1 MRSEQ
6 IFMKKSF
13 LRQIWVSSLF
23 FMLAGGSACAD
34 ENLPLNTKRIQRSF
48 TNLSFEQFTTGVP
61 KPDES
66 GWSVSSPWAIYN
78 QDKVIGW
85 RSTARKETNTGVA
98 LTYRGIEI
106 WNEKLSGSDESK
118 ASQGDYY
125 AELNAHVASRLYQN
139 ICILKDDTFTWSLDH
154 KPRDKSTES
163 MKFVLSDMIEDK
175 GEAGDIKPNNSIQ
188 VGTEIIS
195 PTVGAWKT
203 HNSLL
208 QVKADDFL
216 GGQAA
221 AVKAFGFEAI
231 TGGNV
236 GNFIDNIKVNLK
248 PAVEFSAQSGET
260 FENNSS
266 KYQSINFKII
276 GLVEGDITVSFVVD
290 LKKNVA
296 PSKIA
301 EYGKDYKIYSTSG
314 DTYHEIPVTLS
325 QDKTQLQFTYTVKYN
340 SGLDYAN
347 GVIVKG
353 LVVELLDN
361 ELLDGDKVIPFGL
374 NSAQS
379 GSVKLMGTEVCGT
392 LPVSEFSYTILDN
405 DTDLS
410 ISKTL
415 NTEKIPVSN
424 GLVSYDLVLEN
435 KGLGTAKDVTLK
447 DTLLANLTKTDSTQL
462 ICTAI
467 ENGGKTATC
476 PALTAKSVEQLF
488 SKEGLA
494 LSNIVGS
501 AKFKFS
507 LSGLKVSAND
517 TSAGK
522 YLGKIVNKAEV
533 STSSNDIDLTNN
545 NAIAENLIVAGSD
558 LSNNK
563 SGAVQNETG
572 TGLFYIAQ
580 GGRKGT
586 TPLIE
591 KIANTLGRV
600 YFPLNIQNSSVYAQN
615 YKLYASSTAI
625 EPDSEADYSA
635 LKGSSISSFVN
646 GLKIKFYPVIDS
658 ECKAGLSNSDISQMN
673 VPANSTAQV
682 CAEIT
687 GTSAEATNV
696 PVWFAIESLE
706 TGLGDIIKNSIVYS
720 GLATRNLV
728 LVNDQQAQV
737 QIGGTYVF
745 AHRLTNSGSMTESD
759 IQIALNPL
767 TPKDGFAYTL
777 FIDKNS
783 NGVLDSDDVQVKL
796 TDALPKLKLGEHL
809 ALLIKVQSPS
819 TATNGMKS
827 QVELKVTPLE
837 TVNKLSLLP
846 LINLDTITVG
856 INQISLQKMQFKQAQ
871 CLNMVRDQVIKAPY
885 QISSQSI
892 GSNDCI
898 VYRIMVTNI
907 GAETITSIDINDMY
921 PAYTTPWS
929 SNQVLPMTDSN
940 EKVTEKNQQIKTLI
954 KELKPNEKKSLYFG
968 IKLQ

>member
-13 LRQIWVSSLF
+13 LRQILVSSLF
-23 FMLAGGSACAD
+23 FMLAGGSTYAD
-34 ENLPLNTKRIQRSF
+34 ENLPLSTKRIQRSF
-48 TNLSFEQFTTGVP
+48 LNMDLQKPVVNAAYVLLDADSALINTTYYIP
-61 KPDES
+61 
-66 GWSVSSPWAIYN
+66 
-78 QDKVIGW
+78 GW
-85 RSTARKETNTGVA
+85 RTTHKQYNSKKYPMEFWKGGGPDNIATNPNSNFSNNQYVELNAEEASNIYQSICLLPDDKISGSFDHATRLSATEKAEFFISKIVDR
-98 LTYRGIEI
+98 TIS
-106 WNEKLSGSDESK
+106 NEKLHITDSKDHADMKTWNTTTFDSITVAGTVSK
-118 ASQGDYY
+118 ADKYEFVFQAKKWS
-125 AELNAHVASRLYQN
+125 
-139 ICILKDDTFTWSLDH
+139 KD
-154 KPRDKSTES
+154 
-163 MKFVLSDMIEDK
+163 
-175 GEAGDIKPNNSIQ
+175 SI
-188 VGTEIIS
+188 TY
-195 PTVGAWKT
+195 
-203 HNSLL
+203 
-208 QVKADDFL
+208 
-216 GGQAA
+216 
-221 AVKAFGFEAI
+221 
-231 TGGNV
+231 
-236 GNFIDNIKVNLK
+236 GNFIDNVNIKLR
-248 PAVEFSAQSGET
+248 PAIEFSAASGNI
-260 FENNSS
+260 FENEVETVH
-266 KYQSINFKII
+266 SINFNIVGNVKSD
-276 GLVEGDITVSFVVD
+276 LKVSFIIDNDSVSNAA
-290 LKKNVA
+290 KW
-296 PSKIA
+296 
-301 EYGKDYKIYSTSG
+301 EKDYELYSRSFVNNAEVLTLIKPVKIGNNYT
-314 DTYHEIPVTLS
+314 
-325 QDKTQLQFTYTVKYN
+325 FNYTVKYDN
-340 SGLDYAN
+340 SLDYDA
-347 GVIVKG
+347 GVQVKG
-353 LVVELLDN
+353 LVVKIKN
-361 ELLDGDKVIPFGL
+361 NNLLDGDRVIPFGL
-374 NSAQS
+374 EQVESAS
-379 GSVKLMGTEVCGT
+379 TVVLSTGDICGNT
-392 LPVSEFSYTILDN
+392 PISTFEYTIKDD
-405 DTDLS
+405 DTDLI

-435 KGLGTAKDVTLK
+435 KGLGAAKDVILK

-488 SKEGLA
+488 SKEGLT
-494 LSNIVGS
+494 LSSIVGL

-533 STSSNDIDLTNN
+533 LTSSNDIDLTNN
-545 NAIAENLIVAGSD
+545 NAIAENLIVASSD

-563 SGAVQNETG
+563 SGAVQSETG

-591 KIANTLGRV
+591 KIADTLGRV

-673 VPANSTAQV
+673 VPASSTAQV
-682 CAEIT
+682 CVEIT
-687 GTSAEATNV
+687 GTSAEATNI

-706 TGLGDIIKNSIVYS
+706 TGLGDIIKNSIAYS

-809 ALLIKVQSPS
+809 ALLIKVQAPS
-819 TATNGMKS
+819 TATTGMKS

-871 CLNMVRDQVIKAPY
+871 CLNMLRDQVIKAPY

-892 GSNDCI
+892 GNNDCI

-940 EKVTEKNQQIKTLI
+940 ETVTEKNQQIKTLI
-954 KELKPNEKKSLYFG
+954 KELKPNENKSLYFG